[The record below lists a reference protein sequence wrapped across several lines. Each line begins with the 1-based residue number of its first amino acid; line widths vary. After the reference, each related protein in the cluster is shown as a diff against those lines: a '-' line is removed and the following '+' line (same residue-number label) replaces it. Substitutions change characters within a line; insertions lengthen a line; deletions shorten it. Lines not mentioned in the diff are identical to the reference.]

1 MKFNLYGVWDAT
13 AAEAFTIFASKTDG
27 MAVRENMPTLARMR
41 PIKDM
46 TLYKI
51 GEWDNETMEI
61 KPIKKQTVSWEAY
74 KFPEAKSEVKTQKEK
89 EEENK

>member
-13 AAEAFTIFASKTDG
+13 GMEAFTIFASKTDG
-27 MAVRENMPTLARMR
+27 MAVRENMPTLARIR
-41 PIKDM
+41 PIKDL

-61 KPIKKQTVSWEAY
+61 KPIQKQNVSWDAY
-74 KFPEAKSEVKTQKEK
+74 KFPEAKSEVRT
-89 EEENK
+89 EEEKTKEDK

>member
-13 AAEAFTIFASKTDG
+13 GAEAFTLFASKTDG
-27 MAVRENMPTLARMR
+27 MAVRENMPTLASIR
-41 PIKDM
+41 PIKDL

-61 KPIKKQTVSWEAY
+61 KPTPKQSVSWDAY
-74 KFPEAKSEVKTQKEK
+74 KFPEMKSEVKTQEEK
-89 EEENK
+89 DKENK